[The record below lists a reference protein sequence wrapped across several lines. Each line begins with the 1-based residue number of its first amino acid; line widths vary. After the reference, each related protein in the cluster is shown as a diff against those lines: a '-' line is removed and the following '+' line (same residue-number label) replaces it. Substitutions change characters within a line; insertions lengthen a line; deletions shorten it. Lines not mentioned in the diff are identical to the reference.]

1 MIGTLGFIAM
11 SYTIY
16 LKKKQDFIWDHQKE
30 YIKNRRVVALGKE
43 IDEINLRAS
52 RDSHDR

>member
-1 MIGTLGFIAM
+1 VIGTLGFIAM

-16 LKKKQDFIWDHQKE
+16 LKKKQDYIWDLQKDF
-30 YIKNRRVVALGKE
+30 IKNRRVVALGKE

-52 RDSHDR
+52 RDSQDR